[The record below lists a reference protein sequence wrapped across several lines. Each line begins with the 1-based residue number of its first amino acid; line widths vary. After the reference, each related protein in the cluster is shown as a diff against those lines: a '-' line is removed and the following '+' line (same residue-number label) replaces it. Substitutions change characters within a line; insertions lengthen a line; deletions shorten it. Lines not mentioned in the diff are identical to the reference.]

1 MKKKDIHNGLFGKKT
16 ELIKIYFK
24 KILDSLEGFSFNND
38 NIKKVDFSHF
48 DFSKF
53 ESAQN
58 MFQGRSLE
66 AVDLSNINAPR
77 LTNMD
82 SMFQDS
88 SILSVNLSNFTAPNV
103 TSMNN
108 IFKGCNDL
116 KVLDISGF
124 VFNSEVSSNS
134 LFEELPSLLYL
145 NIKDVTFQDN
155 IRTQFQNLVTSKSGM
170 TVCQNDQVLNKTENK
185 NPKND
190 YRCCNFILEGGTCE
204 SFNFIKAIY
213 KLDYGKEVGI
223 DFIPIEYQGFGNQRS
238 EQILYI
244 EKGDK
249 YFNPKANFSI
259 DGDYYVEIK
268 IHFSQGFVDLKNM
281 FSFEIDTNV
290 KYIVSIDFSNF
301 SSLITDMSKLFY
313 ECENLTSVDF
323 SNVNTSSVTNM
334 NSMFADCSQLT
345 SIDLSN
351 FNTSLVTNMNSMFA
365 NCKSFTSIDLYNFN
379 TPKLVDIGSMFEGC
393 TSLEIVK
400 LHHFDTSLVSDMSK
414 MFYNCNKLLFV
425 DISCFNMQNVN
436 NSENMFYGLQEI
448 YYANL
453 YNAEDPKGIISN
465 SALNKVNNLN
475 VCQKDGLIT
484 YEIIT
489 NICFFFSFYVEE
501 HCYLPSQWGCLGGS
515 IIKHFVKDD
524 TNLFRISF
532 ASDVVYPNGFGNENR
547 KNIKY
552 IVNKEHNKK
561 TLPSDN
567 ITFFAGKVYE
577 IYINSSMGEKDL
589 ENYFNANDDNNLKQ
603 IISIDVI
610 LPNSS
615 SVKSLVNMFYGCTSL
630 ESVSLVYID
639 TSSVE
644 SFKGMFRKCSA
655 LKRLDLSHLDTSSV
669 TSMNYMFK

>member
-1 MKKKDIHNGLFGKKT
+1 MLPNFVIDEIKNNIENLTVCHGDTGTLFTSITKKNYKYACCNYEEGENGKCESDNYMIIYFKEKVSSFSINEDFLSDYVSLVLSEEEGYTQWAFKQRGCGFGKKT
-16 ELIKIYFK
+16 ELVKIYFK
-24 KILDSLEGFSFNND
+24 KILGSLGGFSFNND

-53 ESAQN
+53 KSVQN
-58 MFQGRSLE
+58 MFQGSSLE
-66 AVDLSNINAPR
+66 AVDLSNINAPQ

-103 TSMNN
+103 NSMNN

-155 IRTQFQNLVTSKSGM
+155 IRTQFQNLLTSKSGM

-190 YRCCNFILEGGTCE
+190 YRCCNFILEGGTCK

-223 DFIPIEYQGFGNQRS
+223 DPSTGKEETEIYFIPIEYQGFGNQRS

-290 KYIVSIDFSNF
+290 EYIVSIDFSNF

-323 SNVNTSSVTNM
+323 SNVN
-334 NSMFADCSQLT
+334 
-345 SIDLSN
+345 
-351 FNTSLVTNMNSMFA
+351 
-365 NCKSFTSIDLYNFN
+365 
-379 TPKLVDIGSMFEGC
+379 
-393 TSLEIVK
+393 
-400 LHHFDTSLVSDMSK
+400 LH
-414 MFYNCNKLLFV
+414 
-425 DISCFNMQNVN
+425 Q
-436 NSENMFYGLQEI
+436 
-448 YYANL
+448 
-453 YNAEDPKGIISN
+453 
-465 SALNKVNNLN
+465 
-475 VCQKDGLIT
+475 
-484 YEIIT
+484 
-489 NICFFFSFYVEE
+489 
-501 HCYLPSQWGCLGGS
+501 
-515 IIKHFVKDD
+515 
-524 TNLFRISF
+524 
-532 ASDVVYPNGFGNENR
+532 
-547 KNIKY
+547 
-552 IVNKEHNKK
+552 
-561 TLPSDN
+561 
-567 ITFFAGKVYE
+567 
-577 IYINSSMGEKDL
+577 
-589 ENYFNANDDNNLKQ
+589 
-603 IISIDVI
+603 
-610 LPNSS
+610 
-615 SVKSLVNMFYGCTSL
+615 
-630 ESVSLVYID
+630 
-639 TSSVE
+639 
-644 SFKGMFRKCSA
+644 
-655 LKRLDLSHLDTSSV
+655 
-669 TSMNYMFK
+669 